1 MLIQREVFKEMKKY
15 YDNDWF
21 LYKDEKVHLFFDTA
35 IEEQSREYLSEDYFF
50 TRRWLNL
57 GGFTWIDPTVSLVH
71 TGYYRFN
78 GGPLA
83 LDSIELEKNKEES
96 VDE

>member
-1 MLIQREVFKEMKKY
+1 MSKALKTNFPLQKWRQFNNCSKG
-15 YDNDWF
+15 
-21 LYKDEKVHLFFDTA
+21 EKVHLFFDTA

-78 GGPLA
+78 GGSLA